1 MTVIKLSRFAVEQSI
16 QCPRCF
22 VLQYKHKISLRGLP
36 FTLNSAVDNLCKN
49 EFDHY
54 RAKGEPHP
62 LFIEHDIDAVP
73 FAHENMD
80 QWRNNFKGA
89 YYLDEEKGF
98 NFGGAVDDIWQ
109 KPNGELILADVKATS
124 KNLFDWEDTYSK
136 YDYAHAYR
144 RQLEMYQWV
153 FRKLGFTV
161 SDEAYLLYFNGL
173 KNEPFFNQE
182 LKFEKHLIKLDCSDE
197 WVEEAIIKA
206 RDLLL
211 DDELPEP
218 SGSCDKCNY
227 LRARWELSNQAS
239 KLASI

>member
-1 MTVIKLSRFAVEQSI
+1 MKMIKLSRFAVEQSI

-22 VLQYKHKISLRGLP
+22 VLQYKHKISLKGLP

-49 EFDHY
+49 EFDYY
-54 RAKGEPHP
+54 RSKGEPHP
-62 LFIEHDIDAVP
+62 LFLEHGIKAVP

-80 QWRNNFKGA
+80 TWRNNFKGA
-89 YYLDEEKGF
+89 YYLDEDQGF

-109 KPNGELILADVKATS
+109 KDNGELILADVKATS

-153 FRKLGFTV
+153 FRKLGYEV
-161 SDEAYLLYFNGL
+161 SNEGYLLYFNGL

-182 LKFEKHLIKLDCSDE
+182 LKFEKYLIKLDCSDD
-197 WVEEAIIKA
+197 WVEDAILNA
-206 RDLLL
+206 RALLVQ
-211 DDELPEP
+211 DQLPDP
-218 SGSCDKCNY
+218 SSKCDKCNY
-227 LRARWELSNQAS
+227 LKARWNLSNKSPLS
-239 KLASI
+239 KEI